1 MKRTLILLLTIL
13 LTRMFCFS
21 KTTLNQTE
29 NDSIVCISIQDIK
42 YANLIFA
49 EHNKLMKDNIL
60 LSQQIENYK
69 TLTNTLVQVD
79 SLRIEQLNEYS
90 ILNQNYQERIED
102 LNKQIKKKNKTLLIW
117 QIGGITV
124 STSLLLFLLFK

>member
-90 ILNQNYQERIED
+90 VLNQNYQERIED

>member
-1 MKRTLILLLTIL
+1 
-13 LTRMFCFS
+13 
-21 KTTLNQTE
+21 
-29 NDSIVCISIQDIK
+29 
-42 YANLIFA
+42 
-49 EHNKLMKDNIL
+49 MKDNIL

>member
-13 LTRMFCFS
+13 LTKMFCFS

-124 STSLLLFLLFK
+124 STSLLLLLLFK

>member
-1 MKRTLILLLTIL
+1 MKKTLILLLTIL
-13 LTRMFCFS
+13 LTKMFCFS

>member
-1 MKRTLILLLTIL
+1 M
-13 LTRMFCFS
+13 
-21 KTTLNQTE
+21 NQTE

-49 EHNKLMKDNIL
+49 EHNKLKKDNIL

-102 LNKQIKKKNKTLLIW
+102 LNKKIKKKNKTLLIW

>member
-29 NDSIVCISIQDIK
+29 NDSIVCVSIQDIK

>member
-1 MKRTLILLLTIL
+1 M
-13 LTRMFCFS
+13 
-21 KTTLNQTE
+21 NQTE

-90 ILNQNYQERIED
+90 VLNQNYQERIED

>member
-1 MKRTLILLLTIL
+1 
-13 LTRMFCFS
+13 
-21 KTTLNQTE
+21 
-29 NDSIVCISIQDIK
+29 
-42 YANLIFA
+42 
-49 EHNKLMKDNIL
+49 MKDNIL

-102 LNKQIKKKNKTLLIW
+102 FNKQIKKKNKTLLIW

>member
-1 MKRTLILLLTIL
+1 MVKKIILLICVVA
-13 LTRMFCFS
+13 MFCFS

>member
-1 MKRTLILLLTIL
+1 
-13 LTRMFCFS
+13 
-21 KTTLNQTE
+21 
-29 NDSIVCISIQDIK
+29 
-42 YANLIFA
+42 
-49 EHNKLMKDNIL
+49 MKDNIL

-90 ILNQNYQERIED
+90 VLNQNYQERIED

-117 QIGGITV
+117 QIGSITV

>member
-13 LTRMFCFS
+13 LTKMFCFS

-102 LNKQIKKKNKTLLIW
+102 LNKHIKKKNKTLLIW

>member
-1 MKRTLILLLTIL
+1 M
-13 LTRMFCFS
+13 
-21 KTTLNQTE
+21 NQTE

-102 LNKQIKKKNKTLLIW
+102 LNKNIKKKNKTLLIW

>member
-1 MKRTLILLLTIL
+1 
-13 LTRMFCFS
+13 
-21 KTTLNQTE
+21 
-29 NDSIVCISIQDIK
+29 
-42 YANLIFA
+42 
-49 EHNKLMKDNIL
+49 MKDNIL

-102 LNKQIKKKNKTLLIW
+102 LNKKIKKKNKTLLIW

>member
-1 MKRTLILLLTIL
+1 
-13 LTRMFCFS
+13 
-21 KTTLNQTE
+21 
-29 NDSIVCISIQDIK
+29 
-42 YANLIFA
+42 
-49 EHNKLMKDNIL
+49 MKDNIL

-90 ILNQNYQERIED
+90 VLNQNYQERIED

>member
-1 MKRTLILLLTIL
+1 MTPL
-13 LTRMFCFS
+13 FCFS

-90 ILNQNYQERIED
+90 VLNQNYQERIED

>member
-1 MKRTLILLLTIL
+1 MTI
-13 LTRMFCFS
+13 S
-21 KTTLNQTE
+21 KQTE
-29 NDSIVCISIQDIK
+29 NDSIVYVSIQDIK

-49 EHNKLMKDNIL
+49 EHKKLMQDNIL
-60 LSQQIENYK
+60 LSQQVENYK

-90 ILNQNYQERIED
+90 VLNQNYQERIKD
-102 LNKQIKKKNKTLLIW
+102 LSKEIKKKNKNLLIW

-124 STSLLLFLLFK
+124 STGLLLFLIFK

>member
-13 LTRMFCFS
+13 LTKMFCFS

>member
-1 MKRTLILLLTIL
+1 M
-13 LTRMFCFS
+13 
-21 KTTLNQTE
+21 NQTE

-102 LNKQIKKKNKTLLIW
+102 LNKHIKKKNKTLLIW

>member
-13 LTRMFCFS
+13 LTKMFCFS

-102 LNKQIKKKNKTLLIW
+102 FNKQIKKKNKTLLIW

>member
-1 MKRTLILLLTIL
+1 
-13 LTRMFCFS
+13 
-21 KTTLNQTE
+21 
-29 NDSIVCISIQDIK
+29 
-42 YANLIFA
+42 
-49 EHNKLMKDNIL
+49 MKDNIL

-124 STSLLLFLLFK
+124 STSLLLLLLFK

>member
-1 MKRTLILLLTIL
+1 M
-13 LTRMFCFS
+13 
-21 KTTLNQTE
+21 NQTE
-29 NDSIVCISIQDIK
+29 NDSIVCVSIQDIK

>member
-1 MKRTLILLLTIL
+1 M
-13 LTRMFCFS
+13 
-21 KTTLNQTE
+21 NQTE